1 MELAF
6 LKKKKE
12 KEEEEKKEE
21 EVENTEQNE
30 ENMLDA
36 GIPVPAKRNSLKNR
50 PQTEY
55 TDMARKSELD
65 SSITIVEFSKS
76 GTDYANVTKINKI
89 N

>member
-1 MELAF
+1 MPEF
-6 LKKKKE
+6 QFRLK
-12 KEEEEKKEE
+12 
-21 EVENTEQNE
+21 EVLSRIGNRGQRKY
-30 ENMLDA
+30 ML
-36 GIPVPAKRNSLKNR
+36 VQFMFR

-55 TDMARKSELD
+55 TDMARKSELN